1 MKIDLGELYKNK
13 ATLDSSVKNVK
24 STIQSARDY
33 LQALADS
40 EALQGK
46 VKTAIDAKLKNHQ
59 IPLMTNYLTALS
71 VLSKDYT
78 TLLQTFKD
86 TVGEKSNRA
95 IIDTDALRDL
105 KKPFS
110 GIEQGLSVIQRD
122 TAAIYESIADIIE
135 LANPS
140 TSQVIQDLHAAKQV
154 LTDTESKMAAFNQ
167 LQSRSSFEEMMT
179 AQEKELKQLSALQDL
194 GYTNKKALSYYQ
206 RTDFVTSVAEAEKKS
221 NSQVY
226 RLALQNELAK
236 KLKTSKYSGKISIIA
251 PLNNKIT
258 EQDGREFKK
267 NLQAQYGF
275 DEQTANILW
284 KLYRNILR
292 VEGKRSDYV
301 FNRLIGGIVYDNDNS
316 LSGPIKNIL
325 WNFTAGGHQTEID
338 IVKKYKIKYKDL
350 EYLKKSIRQ
359 QHAQTGNRSDF
370 AHQSITTATI
380 LQPQIFP
387 NVNNGMWA
395 INSNLGKTNSTNPI
409 HFTSELAGWRGDV
422 TGQALATPNMGND
435 DYKADLDAVNISS
448 LMSQRRIGYVAA
460 SNLYYHELEVVS
472 YTRAEQ
478 FIQNIGGQE
487 YLYSEVFKAEDVKDM
502 NELRAKNSTAYNFL
516 KSLNSDIENG
526 KGGNPNEYTDFKE

>member
-105 KKPFS
+105 KKPFV

-167 LQSRSSFEEMMT
+167 LQSRSSFEEMMA
-179 AQEKELKQLSALQDL
+179 AQTKELRQLSALQDL

-206 RTDFVTSVAEAEKKS
+206 RTDFVTSIAEAEKKS

-236 KLKTSKYSGKISIIA
+236 KLKTSKYSGKINSQSHTYNFKEMKRDFVLKIKDYGEWNKEALGSALEYAKDKVIKEGKNLGRALGAKLQPRSAGKFIKDTFSPRRWLSGKLKGMSNTASKFLGHAAKWGGRGLVAWGAYEEGKEHYEKYHNVGRAFTYGITAGAAGWGAGAIVGMATVGA
-251 PLNNKIT
+251 PL
-258 EQDGREFKK
+258 
-267 NLQAQYGF
+267 L
-275 DEQTANILW
+275 
-284 KLYRNILR
+284 
-292 VEGKRSDYV
+292 V
-301 FNRLIGGIVYDNDNS
+301 
-316 LSGPIKNIL
+316 
-325 WNFTAGGHQTEID
+325 
-338 IVKKYKIKYKDL
+338 
-350 EYLKKSIRQ
+350 SI
-359 QHAQTGNRSDF
+359 A
-370 AHQSITTATI
+370 ATI
-380 LQPQIFP
+380 TVGAAVSVGVKALYK
-387 NVNNGMWA
+387 NVKPFRQVVDGVGDI
-395 INSNLGKTNSTNPI
+395 INDVGRAFKNP
-409 HFTSELAGWRGDV
+409 
-422 TGQALATPNMGND
+422 
-435 DYKADLDAVNISS
+435 
-448 LMSQRRIGYVAA
+448 
-460 SNLYYHELEVVS
+460 
-472 YTRAEQ
+472 
-478 FIQNIGGQE
+478 
-487 YLYSEVFKAEDVKDM
+487 
-502 NELRAKNSTAYNFL
+502 L
-516 KSLNSDIENG
+516 KSVKRAFG
-526 KGGNPNEYTDFKE
+526 W

>member
-86 TVGEKSNRA
+86 TVGETSNRA

-167 LQSRSSFEEMMT
+167 MQSRSSFEEMMA
-179 AQEKELKQLSALQDL
+179 AQTKELRQLSALQDL

-206 RTDFVTSVAEAEKKS
+206 RTDFVTSIAEAEKQS

-236 KLKTSKYSGKISIIA
+236 ILNPSKRKRDYLAIGYDLTLYVGKSGLKTWKNLKKLYLSTRIYQLDRLMRNGQGKFVLKHGKDWIDRLTGIDKFINQNRKKAGKAFTYLTSNKGKFASHLKDKTKLLKELGLLDSKALLKGVKLDWKAIGKSALKVGAKEAKEGAKWLGASKVIKEFKAAKGVGRTVPILNGVVAAGDVVTGFTETDKIARKQGLQQGSGEYLAAQGAGTVIDTTKIAAQTAASTTAYGLAATAGTAAAVTAGMVGAAPIVAGVVAGIA
-251 PLNNKIT
+251 VTHFVNKYVFDSK
-258 EQDGREFKK
+258 EVREFFSSAKHIAS
-267 NLQAQYGF
+267 Q
-275 DEQTANILW
+275 
-284 KLYRNILR
+284 
-292 VEGKRSDYV
+292 
-301 FNRLIGGIVYDNDNS
+301 GI
-316 LSGPIKNIL
+316 
-325 WNFTAGGHQTEID
+325 
-338 IVKKYKIKYKDL
+338 
-350 EYLKKSIRQ
+350 KSI
-359 QHAQTGNRSDF
+359 GK
-370 AHQSITTATI
+370 
-380 LQPQIFP
+380 
-387 NVNNGMWA
+387 A
-395 INSNLGKTNSTNPI
+395 IRKL
-409 HFTSELAGWRGDV
+409 F
-422 TGQALATPNMGND
+422 
-435 DYKADLDAVNISS
+435 
-448 LMSQRRIGYVAA
+448 
-460 SNLYYHELEVVS
+460 
-472 YTRAEQ
+472 
-478 FIQNIGGQE
+478 
-487 YLYSEVFKAEDVKDM
+487 
-502 NELRAKNSTAYNFL
+502 
-516 KSLNSDIENG
+516 
-526 KGGNPNEYTDFKE
+526 

>member
-13 ATLDSSVKNVK
+13 AALDSSVKNVK

-86 TVGEKSNRA
+86 TVGETSNRA

-110 GIEQGLSVIQRD
+110 GIEQGLSVIRRE

-140 TSQVIQDLHAAKQV
+140 TSKVIQDLHAAKQV

-167 LQSRSSFEEMMT
+167 LQSRSSFEEMMA
-179 AQEKELKQLSALQDL
+179 AQTKELRQLSALQDL

-206 RTDFVTSVAEAEKKS
+206 RTDFVTSVAEAEKQS

-395 INSNLGKTNSTNPI
+395 INSNLGKTNNTNPI

-422 TGQALATPNMGND
+422 TCQALATPNMGND

-502 NELRAKNSTAYNFL
+502 NELRAKNPTAYNFL

>member
-86 TVGEKSNRA
+86 TVGETSNRA

-105 KKPFS
+105 KKPFV

-167 LQSRSSFEEMMT
+167 MHSRSSFEEMMA
-179 AQEKELKQLSALQDL
+179 AQTKELRQLSALQDL

-206 RTDFVTSVAEAEKKS
+206 RTDFVTSVAEAEKQS

-236 KLKTSKYSGKISIIA
+236 ILNPSKRKRDYLAIGYDLTLYVGKSGLKTW
-251 PLNNKIT
+251 
-258 EQDGREFKK
+258 K
-267 NLQAQYGF
+267 NL
-275 DEQTANILW
+275 NW
-284 KLYRNILR
+284 
-292 VEGKRSDYV
+292 
-301 FNRLIGGIVYDNDNS
+301 
-316 LSGPIKNIL
+316 
-325 WNFTAGGHQTEID
+325 ID
-338 IVKKYKIKYKDL
+338 
-350 EYLKKSIRQ
+350 
-359 QHAQTGNRSDF
+359 
-370 AHQSITTATI
+370 
-380 LQPQIFP
+380 
-387 NVNNGMWA
+387 
-395 INSNLGKTNSTNPI
+395 
-409 HFTSELAGWRGDV
+409 
-422 TGQALATPNMGND
+422 
-435 DYKADLDAVNISS
+435 
-448 LMSQRRIGYVAA
+448 
-460 SNLYYHELEVVS
+460 
-472 YTRAEQ
+472 
-478 FIQNIGGQE
+478 
-487 YLYSEVFKAEDVKDM
+487 
-502 NELRAKNSTAYNFL
+502 
-516 KSLNSDIENG
+516 
-526 KGGNPNEYTDFKE
+526 

>member
-13 ATLDSSVKNVK
+13 ATLDSSVKNLK

-110 GIEQGLSVIQRD
+110 GIEQGLSVIQRE

-140 TSQVIQDLHAAKQV
+140 TSKVIQDLHAAKQV

-167 LQSRSSFEEMMT
+167 LQSRSSFEEMMAVQT
-179 AQEKELKQLSALQDL
+179 KELRQLSALQDL

-206 RTDFVTSVAEAEKKS
+206 RTDFVTSVAEAEKQS

-236 KLKTSKYSGKISIIA
+236 KLKTSKYSGKAVTQEDNLFFEMYNKLTAWSISS
-251 PLNNKIT
+251 K
-258 EQDGREFKK
+258 
-267 NLQAQYGF
+267 
-275 DEQTANILW
+275 
-284 KLYRNILR
+284 
-292 VEGKRSDYV
+292 EG
-301 FNRLIGGIVYDNDNS
+301 DNDNIRRLEMLFKAYPKS
-316 LSGPIKNIL
+316 VMTKILKNDEFWMLANKLPSSAQAKLINIL
-325 WNFTAGGHQTEID
+325 SQYEAFGEAVSVGKWVPKVNTIGKAYELFNKATTPVKTLVGAYLKNSSAYKMLKATGSYGGKVLGKAATVVTFADLAVTGISSGVSEYGKSKSVGKGIIGGTIDTVKSVGPLEGMTIGATVGSVIPGIGTALGAGIGGAIGTVNMLGQFWKPRFYDDIKKGAYGLYDGARELGKATIARTGD
-338 IVKKYKIKYKDL
+338 IV
-350 EYLKKSIRQ
+350 
-359 QHAQTGNRSDF
+359 
-370 AHQSITTATI
+370 
-380 LQPQIFP
+380 
-387 NVNNGMWA
+387 
-395 INSNLGKTNSTNPI
+395 NSASKT
-409 HFTSELAGWRGDV
+409 
-422 TGQALATPNMGND
+422 
-435 DYKADLDAVNISS
+435 
-448 LMSQRRIGYVAA
+448 
-460 SNLYYHELEVVS
+460 
-472 YTRAEQ
+472 
-478 FIQNIGGQE
+478 IQNTGKAIGNVLGSVRMPK
-487 YLYSEVFKAEDVKDM
+487 LSW
-502 NELRAKNSTAYNFL
+502 R
-516 KSLNSDIENG
+516 
-526 KGGNPNEYTDFKE
+526 